1 MPRDITWNFKVY
13 KFEELL
19 DEAKERALEDNR
31 YVLVEDYA
39 WYDSIYDE
47 ADMIGIEIKEF
58 DLDRRYIKIRLNTS
72 VLNSVESAMQ
82 WFGESTEEYKL
93 VKSYYDAI
101 MKLADSDEVKEYL
114 EENPDDDAYDAI
126 YNMSLDD
133 RFYDEYINDMKRV
146 FLRML
151 ENEFNYLTSD
161 EAIIECFNI
170 NDYEFFENGKIFNAF
185 AISCVISN

>member
-1 MPRDITWNFKVY
+1 MVREVTFKVY
-13 KFEELL
+13 QFDELSEEVKEKVL
-19 DEAKERALEDNR
+19 DDCRFIMVEYFNWWGFVYEDAENIGLEI
-31 YVLVEDYA
+31 V
-39 WYDSIYDE
+39 
-47 ADMIGIEIKEF
+47 EF
-58 DLDRRYIKIRLNTS
+58 DLNRRYIKIRLNTS

-161 EAIIECFNI
+161 EAIIEMFEA
-170 NDYEFFENGKIFNAF
+170 NDCEFFETGKVFNAMEF
-185 AISCVISN
+185 VLNS

>member
-1 MPRDITWNFKVY
+1 MVREVTFKVY
-13 KFEELL
+13 QFDELSEEVKEKVL
-19 DEAKERALEDNR
+19 DDCRFIMVEYFNWWEFVNEDAENIGLEI
-31 YVLVEDYA
+31 V
-39 WYDSIYDE
+39 
-47 ADMIGIEIKEF
+47 EF
-58 DLDRRYIKIRLNTS
+58 DLNRRYIKIRLNTS

-161 EAIIECFNI
+161 EAIIEMFEA
-170 NDYEFFENGKIFNAF
+170 NDYEFFETGKVFNAMEF
-185 AISCVISN
+185 VLNS